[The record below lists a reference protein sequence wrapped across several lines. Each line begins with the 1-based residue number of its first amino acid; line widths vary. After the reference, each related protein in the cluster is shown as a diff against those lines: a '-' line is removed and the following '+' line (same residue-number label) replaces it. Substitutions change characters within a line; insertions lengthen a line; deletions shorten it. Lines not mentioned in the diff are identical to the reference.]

1 MKEFLHS
8 IIISAITISLF
19 NQLLPIGRGF
29 EKYARFVGMLILA
42 TLILSP
48 VINMIKGFDKD
59 FFIDIRDDIADI
71 ENGGNNEYSELLNGY
86 LTEYST
92 EQFKLG
98 IKEILLNNYGIP
110 EEECE
115 ILIDTKIDSGQLRV
129 DKIQILLSG
138 RSIFKNPYDIEHY
151 ITELV
156 GCECSVLIKSG

>member
-8 IIISAITISLF
+8 IIIVAITISLF

-29 EKYARFVGMLILA
+29 EKYARFVGMLVLA

-48 VINMIKGFDKD
+48 VINMIKGFDED

-129 DKIQILLSG
+129 DKMQILLSG

>member
-8 IIISAITISLF
+8 IIIAAIAISLF

-29 EKYARFVGMLILA
+29 EKYARFVGMLVLA
-42 TLILSP
+42 TLVLSP

-129 DKIQILLSG
+129 DKMQILLSG
-138 RSIFKNPYDIEHY
+138 RSIFKNPYEIECY
-151 ITELV
+151 FTELV

>member
-1 MKEFLHS
+1 LHS
-8 IIISAITISLF
+8 IIIVAITISLF
-19 NQLLPIGRGF
+19 NQLLPVGRGF
-29 EKYARFVGMLILA
+29 EKYARFVGMLVLA
-42 TLILSP
+42 TLVLSP
-48 VINMIKGFDKD
+48 VINMIKGFDED

-129 DKIQILLSG
+129 DKMQILLSG

>member
-8 IIISAITISLF
+8 IIIVAITISLF
-19 NQLLPIGRGF
+19 NQLLPVGRGF
-29 EKYARFVGMLILA
+29 EKYARFVGMLVLA
-42 TLILSP
+42 TLVLSP
-48 VINMIKGFDKD
+48 VINMIKGFDED

-129 DKIQILLSG
+129 DKMQILLSG
-138 RSIFKNPYDIEHY
+138 ISIFKNPYEIEY
-151 ITELV
+151 YFTELV

>member
-8 IIISAITISLF
+8 IIIVAITISLF
-19 NQLLPIGRGF
+19 NQLLPVGRGF
-29 EKYARFVGMLILA
+29 EKYARFVGMLVLA
-42 TLILSP
+42 TLVLSP
-48 VINMIKGFDKD
+48 VINMIKGFDED

-129 DKIQILLSG
+129 DKMQILLSG

>member
-1 MKEFLHS
+1 MFAAVLVGYGSGESGEIYCVTLHIREGNALS
-8 IIISAITISLF
+8 VELEAC
-19 NQLLPIGRGF
+19 
-29 EKYARFVGMLILA
+29 YA
-42 TLILSP
+42 
-48 VINMIKGFDKD
+48 
-59 FFIDIRDDIADI
+59 
-71 ENGGNNEYSELLNGY
+71 ELLNGY

-92 EQFKLG
+92 EQFKFG

-129 DKIQILLSG
+129 DKMQILLSG

-156 GCECSVLIKSG
+156 GCECCVLIKSG

>member
-8 IIISAITISLF
+8 IIIAAITISLF

-29 EKYARFVGMLILA
+29 EKYARFVGMLVLA

-129 DKIQILLSG
+129 DKMQILLSG
-138 RSIFKNPYDIEHY
+138 RSIFKNPYEIECY
-151 ITELV
+151 FTELV
-156 GCECSVLIKSG
+156 SCECSVLIKSG

>member
-8 IIISAITISLF
+8 IIIAAITISLF

-29 EKYARFVGMLILA
+29 EKYARFVGMLVLA

-48 VINMIKGFDKD
+48 VINMIKGFDEY

-92 EQFKLG
+92 EQFKLE

-110 EEECE
+110 GEECE

-129 DKIQILLSG
+129 DKMQILLSG
-138 RSIFKNPYDIEHY
+138 RSIFKNPYEIEY
-151 ITELV
+151 YFTELV